1 MKIQHTAIVGMGA
14 LGLLYGQHIQQAA
27 GPGSVCFVMD
37 APRLEKH
44 RRDRYTINGQPQE
57 FPMTEYS
64 QAGPADLVIIATKQ
78 TGLEEALEEMA
89 PLVGPHTVLLSVMN
103 GITSEEA
110 IARRFGDENLVW
122 CVAIGMDA
130 MRDGTDLRYTQKG
143 RLQIGAVSPRQ
154 QPALD
159 AVREFFERIGLPHSV
174 EEDIRRAMWAKF
186 LLNVGINQTCMV
198 FKTTYQ
204 GALDT
209 PEYFRMMSGAMQEV
223 IALAQKEGVRLT
235 QEDYENY
242 LKILRTLDPNG
253 YPSMRQDALAHRKS
267 EVDLFA
273 GTVIR
278 LARRHNLAVPCN
290 EFFLRRVREM
300 EAAY

>member
-1 MKIQHTAIVGMGA
+1 MLFAVKFG
-14 LGLLYGQHIQQAA
+14 
-27 GPGSVCFVMD
+27 
-37 APRLEKH
+37 
-44 RRDRYTINGQPQE
+44 
-57 FPMTEYS
+57 
-64 QAGPADLVIIATKQ
+64 
-78 TGLEEALEEMA
+78 GLEGAISTCRH
-89 PLVGPHTVLLSVMN
+89 LVGPDTTIISVLN

-110 IARRFGDENLVW
+110 IACHFGDENLVW

-154 QPALD
+154 QPALE

-198 FKTTYQ
+198 FETTYQ

-253 YPSMRQDALAHRKS
+253 SPSMRQDALAHRKS

-278 LARRHNLAVPCN
+278 LARRHGLAVPCN

>member
-1 MKIQHTAIVGMGA
+1 
-14 LGLLYGQHIQQAA
+14 
-27 GPGSVCFVMD
+27 
-37 APRLEKH
+37 
-44 RRDRYTINGQPQE
+44 
-57 FPMTEYS
+57 
-64 QAGPADLVIIATKQ
+64 
-78 TGLEEALEEMA
+78 
-89 PLVGPHTVLLSVMN
+89 
-103 GITSEEA
+103 
-110 IARRFGDENLVW
+110 
-122 CVAIGMDA
+122 
-130 MRDGTDLRYTQKG
+130 
-143 RLQIGAVSPRQ
+143 
-154 QPALD
+154 
-159 AVREFFERIGLPHSV
+159 
-174 EEDIRRAMWAKF
+174 MWAKF

-198 FKTTYQ
+198 FETTYQ

-223 IALAQKEGVRLT
+223 IALAQKVGVRLT

-278 LARRHNLAVPCN
+278 LARRHGLAVPCN